1 MMTDAFK
8 SIEQGLK
15 EAIANGAT
23 THHVVIDL
31 VTRLRDWE
39 HIYSCDD
46 LKPDGHLYVEAAERI
61 QELEANLAM
70 AVEALEYY
78 NDTLMIP
85 TNLRAFDILAKLKGE
100 I

>member
-31 VTRLRDWE
+31 VQATE
-39 HIYSCDD
+39 YI
-46 LKPDGHLYVEAAERI
+46 K
-61 QELEANLAM
+61 ELEANLAM

-100 I
+100 M

>member
-1 MMTDAFK
+1 MKLMTDAFK

-23 THHVVIDL
+23 THPIGIDL
-31 VTRLRDWE
+31 VQATE
-39 HIYSCDD
+39 YI
-46 LKPDGHLYVEAAERI
+46 K
-61 QELEANLAM
+61 ELEDKLAM

-100 I
+100 M

>member
-1 MMTDAFK
+1 MTDAFK

-23 THHVVIDL
+23 THRMVIDL
-31 VTRLRDWE
+31 VQATE
-39 HIYSCDD
+39 YI
-46 LKPDGHLYVEAAERI
+46 K
-61 QELEANLAM
+61 ELEANLAM

>member
-1 MMTDAFK
+1 MTDTFK

-31 VTRLRDWE
+31 VQATE
-39 HIYSCDD
+39 YI
-46 LKPDGHLYVEAAERI
+46 K
-61 QELEANLAM
+61 ELEANLAM

-100 I
+100 M